1 MLSINETATQKVFSG
16 LKCAYTGRPVT
27 VRVVACGASR
37 PMFFCP
43 DAFDPSIPVPDLAD
57 LLRKASA
64 RNGVEGS
71 VSGDNVLVCPYTGDR
86 MSVSKDASGFFLT
99 GGFRPSCPHPDPA
112 EFAALMRMRMRGGIG
127 SRPTT
132 AKLSVSFPEADR
144 KVGSVS
150 DKPKDFSLEYAQSAL
165 KPFRPA
171 KVSVTVPETA
181 ARRRRKG

>member
-71 VSGDNVLVCPYTGDR
+71 VSGDNVLVCPYTGKR

-99 GGFRPSCPHPDPA
+99 GGFRPSAPHPDPA
-112 EFAALMRMRMRGGIG
+112 EFAAMMRMRGGIG
-127 SRPTT
+127 NRS
-132 AKLSVSFPEADR
+132 ASVKVSVSFPEGGG
-144 KVGSVS
+144 KIGSAS
-150 DKPKDFSLEYAQSAL
+150 DKPKDFSLEYAEKAL
-165 KPFRPA
+165 KPILPA